1 MLQVS
6 KYFLLYILQYL
17 SFSHP
22 HQGRIDFNTVH
33 PSLPSE
39 MNFLIH
45 RCRWI
50 DDEENVRTPP
60 KLGRYWK
67 IYPLR
72 HRDFPRPSGLRK
84 YLGNILGIFHCY
96 CLFFCNIVVLKK
108 LTIQIQLQTERE
120 EHIRFAF

>member
-22 HQGRIDFNTVH
+22 QQGRIDFNTVH

-39 MNFLIH
+39 MDFLIH

-50 DDEENVRTPP
+50 DDEENVHTPP

-72 HRDFPRPSGLRK
+72 HQDFPRPSGLRK
-84 YLGNILGIFHCY
+84 YLGCRGWIFHS
-96 CLFFCNIVVLKK
+96 LIIGREVLI
-108 LTIQIQLQTERE
+108 LTLYVLLALQGC
-120 EHIRFAF
+120 IS